1 MISKKAMVKQFLYY
15 QIGSETW
22 KDGSSYKG
30 NYVNGKK
37 EGYGTYCWADGSK
50 YEGEWFENKL
60 NGSVNDNS

>member
-1 MISKKAMVKQFLYY
+1 MISKKAMVKHFLDY